1 MSEKGVCRTFLL
13 FHCLLETDVVIF
25 ILADLSIWSYSLGH
39 ISCGFYRPVRSE
51 EEEKQTLLSFFFL
64 FCLIWSVCETANGF
78 NYGEGEGE
86 GGEPFGKK
94 GERKAKYPPAPS
106 HEAASKTVLRCRY
119 GDFRLLDSD
128 NDPPILNLKGH
139 LNPTQFDGAR
149 EPISCLRVAG
159 SLHHSFRDLRHAL
172 FSPEAICSIGSSILH
187 EECRYFQSK
196 LALRQNI
203 SLYGTCI
210 SEHNHFFWAKV
221 PSQKDILCV
230 RGLPI

>member
-1 MSEKGVCRTFLL
+1 M
-13 FHCLLETDVVIF
+13 
-25 ILADLSIWSYSLGH
+25 
-39 ISCGFYRPVRSE
+39 VR
-51 EEEKQTLLSFFFL
+51 
-64 FCLIWSVCETANGF
+64 VRNGKWIQLW
-78 NYGEGEGE
+78 
-86 GGEPFGKK
+86 GGEPFGRK
-94 GERKAKYPPAPS
+94 GERKAKYPPAQS

-210 SEHNHFFWAKV
+210 SEHNHFFGQKSPPRKISSVSGDFPYNPTRDACSLSGNRIPVFGRRGAPPRVRVPKV
-221 PSQKDILCV
+221 AGGPDLQIL
-230 RGLPI
+230 

>member
-1 MSEKGVCRTFLL
+1 MGREREREGSLSERREKG
-13 FHCLLETDVVIF
+13 
-25 ILADLSIWSYSLGH
+25 
-39 ISCGFYRPVRSE
+39 
-51 EEEKQTLLSFFFL
+51 KQN
-64 FCLIWSVCETANGF
+64 I
-78 NYGEGEGE
+78 
-86 GGEPFGKK
+86 
-94 GERKAKYPPAPS
+94 RPPAPS

-149 EPISCLRVAG
+149 EPIRCLRVAG

-203 SLYGTCI
+203 SLSGTCI
-210 SEHNHFFWAKV
+210 SEHNHFFGQKSPPRKISSVSGDFPYNPTRDACSLSGNRIPVFGRRGAPPRVRVPKV
-221 PSQKDILCV
+221 AGGPDLQIL
-230 RGLPI
+230 RSEIRLLSRI